1 MKRNLPRIQVIFMA
15 VTIKDIAALA
25 GVSPSTV
32 SRVCNDNP
40 SISKETRDR
49 VRKVMAELGYEPGT
63 AAAVPAANSIHMV
76 GIVLPPSLI
85 SAYRNPFFLETIR
98 GISEFCNPRGVITSV
113 VTSASDEEAMAA
125 VRRLVS
131 SRQIDGFIF
140 LYSKQDDPVGEYLCE
155 EGILYVVVGTP
166 QQFRSQTICID
177 NDNLSASREAT
188 DFLCELG
195 HQRIGYM
202 GGSSSFFHCRDR
214 KAGYQLSMMQH
225 GLKIDPS
232 ICLEFVNAAT
242 EGTDRIQ
249 ALLAREDRPS
259 AILTDDDILALL
271 LEQQCFN
278 LGLRIPEDISILSF
292 NNSLYTSMTATPL
305 TCVDVNSFQL
315 GFEAASQIVN
325 HVENPNLMA
334 TKILVPHRFIDRGS
348 CRPPRS
354 E

>member
-1 MKRNLPRIQVIFMA
+1 MA
-15 VTIKDIAALA
+15 VTIKDIAAQA

-40 SISKETRDR
+40 SISKETKDR
-49 VRKVMAELGYEPGT
+49 VRKVMAELGYEPGLP
-63 AAAVPAANSIHMV
+63 AAVPAASSVHIV
-76 GIVLPPSLI
+76 GIILPPSLI
-85 SAYRNPFFLETIR
+85 SAYRNPFFLETVR
-98 GISEFCNPRGVITSV
+98 GISEFCNPHGVVTAI

-125 VRRLVS
+125 VKKLVS
-131 SRQIDGFIF
+131 TQQIDGFIL
-140 LYSKQDDPVGEYLCE
+140 LYSKQDDPVVEYLCE

-166 QQFRSQTICID
+166 QQFRSQTVCID
-177 NDNLSASREAT
+177 NDNLSAAREAT
-188 DFLCELG
+188 DFLCDLG
-195 HQRIGYM
+195 HERIGYL

-225 GLKIDPS
+225 GLGIDPA
-232 ICLEFVNAAT
+232 ICLEIVNAAS
-242 EGTDRIQ
+242 EGTDRIL
-249 ALLAREDRPS
+249 ALLSREDRPS

-278 LGLRIPEDISILSF
+278 LGLRVPEDISILSF

-315 GFEAASQIVN
+315 GFEAASQIIN
-325 HVENPNLMA
+325 HVVNPNLMA

-348 CRPPRS
+348 CCAPRKT

>member
-1 MKRNLPRIQVIFMA
+1 MA
-15 VTIKDIAALA
+15 VTIKDIAAMA

-63 AAAVPAANSIHMV
+63 PAAVPATSSIHMV
-76 GIVLPPSLI
+76 GIILPPSLV
-85 SAYRNPFFLETIR
+85 SAYRNPFFMETVR
-98 GISEFCNPRGVITSV
+98 GISEFCNPHGVVTAI
-113 VTSASDEEAMAA
+113 VTSASDEEAMGA
-125 VRRLVS
+125 VKKLVS
-131 SRQIDGFIF
+131 TQQIDGFIL
-140 LYSKQDDPVGEYLCE
+140 LYSKQDDPVVEYLCE

-166 QQFRSQTICID
+166 QQFRSQTVCID

-188 DFLCELG
+188 DFLCDLG
-195 HQRIGYM
+195 HKRIGYL

-225 GLKIDPS
+225 GLGIDPS
-232 ICLEFVNAAT
+232 ICLEFANAAN

-249 ALLAREDRPS
+249 ALLSREDRPS
-259 AILTDDDILALL
+259 AILADDDILALL

-315 GFEAASQIVN
+315 GFEAASQVIN
-325 HVENPNLMA
+325 HVVNPNLLA

-348 CRPPRS
+348 CCPPQQTK
-354 E
+354 

>member
-1 MKRNLPRIQVIFMA
+1 MA
-15 VTIKDIAALA
+15 VTIKDIAAQA

-49 VRKVMAELGYEPGT
+49 VRKVMAQLGYEPGVPAAPT
-63 AAAVPAANSIHMV
+63 AAAIRMV
-76 GIVLPPSLI
+76 GIVLPPSMQ
-85 SAYRNPFFLETIR
+85 SVYRNPFFLETIR
-98 GISEFCNPRGVITSV
+98 GICEFCNPHGVVTTI

-125 VRRLVS
+125 IKRLVS

-140 LYSKQDDPVGEYLCE
+140 LYSKQDDPVVEYLCE

-166 QQFRSQTICID
+166 QQFRSQTVCID

-188 DFLCELG
+188 DFLCGLG
-195 HQRIGYM
+195 HSRIGFM
-202 GGSSSFFHCRDR
+202 GSNSDFYHARER
-214 KAGYQLSMMQH
+214 KAGYQLSLMQH
-225 GLKIDPS
+225 GLPFDPD
-232 ICLEFVNAAT
+232 ITLEFSNIAS
-242 EGTDRIQ
+242 EGTDRVQ
-249 ALLAREDRPS
+249 ALLTREDRPT
-259 AILTDDDILALL
+259 AILTDDDILALV
-271 LEQQCFN
+271 LEQQCIN

-292 NNSLYTSMTATPL
+292 NNSLYTSMTASPL

-348 CRPPRS
+348 CCPPKA
-354 E
+354 

>member
-63 AAAVPAANSIHMV
+63 AAAVPATNSIHMV

-140 LYSKQDDPVGEYLCE
+140 LYSKQDDPVVEYLCE

-225 GLKIDPS
+225 GLEIDPS

-242 EGTDRIQ
+242 DGTDKIQ
-249 ALLAREDRPS
+249 TLLAREDRPS

-278 LGLRIPEDISILSF
+278 QGLRIPEDISILSF

>member
-1 MKRNLPRIQVIFMA
+1 MA
-15 VTIKDIAALA
+15 VTIKDIAAQA

-49 VRKVMAELGYEPGT
+49 VRKVMAELGYEPS
-63 AAAVPAANSIHMV
+63 VPAAPAASSIHMV
-76 GIVLPPSLI
+76 GIVLPPSMI
-85 SAYRNPFFLETIR
+85 SVYRNPFFLETIR
-98 GISEFCNPRGVITSV
+98 GICEFCNPHGVVTAI
-113 VTSASDEEAMAA
+113 VTSASDEEAMGA
-125 VRRLVS
+125 VKKLVS
-131 SRQIDGFIF
+131 SRQIDGFIL
-140 LYSKQDDPVGEYLCE
+140 LYSKQDDPVVEYLCE

-166 QQFRSQTICID
+166 QQFRSQTVCID

-195 HQRIGYM
+195 HKRIGYL

-214 KAGYQLSMMQH
+214 KAGFQLSMVQH
-225 GLKIDPS
+225 GLSIDPD
-232 ICLEFVNAAT
+232 ICLEVHNAAS

-249 ALLAREDRPS
+249 SLLTCKDRPT

-278 LGLRIPEDISILSF
+278 MGLKIPEDISILSF

-315 GFEAASQIVN
+315 GFEAASQIIN
-325 HVENPNLMA
+325 HVQNPNLMA

-348 CRPPRS
+348 CCAPKS
-354 E
+354 N

>member
-1 MKRNLPRIQVIFMA
+1 MA
-15 VTIKDIAALA
+15 ITIKDIAAQA

-63 AAAVPAANSIHMV
+63 PAAAPTVNPIRMV
-76 GIVLPPSLI
+76 GIVLPPSMA
-85 SAYRNPFFLETIR
+85 SVYRNPFFLETIR
-98 GISEFCNPRGVITSV
+98 GICEFCNPHGV
-113 VTSASDEEAMAA
+113 VTSIVTSGDDEEAMAA
-125 VRRLVS
+125 VKKLVS

-140 LYSKQDDPVGEYLCE
+140 LYSKQDDPVVEYLCE

-166 QQFRSQTICID
+166 QQFRSQTVCID

-188 DFLCELG
+188 DFLCDLG
-195 HQRIGYM
+195 HSRIGFL
-202 GGSSSFFHCRDR
+202 GSNASFYHARER
-214 KAGYQLSMMQH
+214 KAGYQLSLMQH
-225 GLKIDPS
+225 GLLFDPE
-232 ICLEFVNAAT
+232 ICLEFSNIAS

-249 ALLAREDRPS
+249 ALLSRTDRPT
-259 AILTDDDILALL
+259 AILTDDDILALV
-271 LEQQCFN
+271 LEQQCIN
-278 LGLRIPEDISILSF
+278 MGLHIPEDISVLSF
-292 NNSLYTSMTATPL
+292 NNSLYTSMTASPL

-315 GFEAASQIVN
+315 GYEAASQIIN

-348 CRPPRS
+348 CCPPKAD
-354 E
+354 

>member
-1 MKRNLPRIQVIFMA
+1 MA
-15 VTIKDIAALA
+15 ITIKDIAAQA

-49 VRKVMAELGYEPGT
+49 VRKVMAQLGYEPG
-63 AAAVPAANSIHMV
+63 APAAPTVNAIRMV
-76 GIVLPPSLI
+76 GIVLPPSTQNV
-85 SAYRNPFFLETIR
+85 YRNPFFLETIR
-98 GISEFCNPRGVITSV
+98 GICEFCNPHQVVTTI
-113 VTSASDEEAMAA
+113 VTSADDEEAMQA
-125 VRRLVS
+125 VKRLVS

-140 LYSKQDDPVGEYLCE
+140 LYSRQNDPVVEYLCE

-166 QQFRSQTICID
+166 QQFRSHTVCID

-188 DFLCELG
+188 DYLCDLG
-195 HQRIGYM
+195 HTRIGFL
-202 GGSSSFFHCRDR
+202 GSNSDFYHARER
-214 KAGYQLSMMQH
+214 KAGYQLSLMQH
-225 GLKIDPS
+225 GLTFDPE
-232 ICLEFVNAAT
+232 ICLEFPNIT
-242 EGTDRIQ
+242 SEGAERLQ
-249 ALLAREDRPS
+249 SLLTRSDRPT
-259 AILTDDDILALL
+259 AILTDDDILALV
-271 LEQQCFN
+271 LEQQCIRT
-278 LGLRIPEDISILSF
+278 GLRIPEDISILSF
-292 NNSLYTSMTATPL
+292 NNSLYTSMTASPL

-348 CRPPRS
+348 CCPPKAS

>member
-1 MKRNLPRIQVIFMA
+1 MA
-15 VTIKDIAALA
+15 VTIKDIAAQA

-49 VRKVMAELGYEPGT
+49 VRKVMAELGYEPGIP
-63 AAAVPAANSIHMV
+63 AAVPAVNSIHMV

-85 SAYRNPFFLETIR
+85 SAYRNPFFLETVR
-98 GISEFCNPRGVITSV
+98 GISEFCNPHGVVTAI
-113 VTSASDEEAMAA
+113 VTSANDEEAMAA
-125 VRRLVS
+125 VKKLAS
-131 SRQIDGFIF
+131 TRQIDGFIL
-140 LYSKQDDPVGEYLCE
+140 LYSKQDDPVVEYLCE

-166 QQFRSQTICID
+166 QQFRSQTVCID

-195 HQRIGYM
+195 HQRIGYL

-214 KAGYQLSMMQH
+214 KAGFQLSMMQH
-225 GLKIDPS
+225 GLGIDPT
-232 ICLEFVNAAT
+232 ICLEIVNAAN

-249 ALLAREDRPS
+249 ALLSREDRPS

-315 GFEAASQIVN
+315 GFEAASQIIN

-348 CRPPRS
+348 CCPPKS
-354 E
+354 K

>member
-1 MKRNLPRIQVIFMA
+1 MIFLA
-15 VTIKDIAALA
+15 VTIKDIAAHA

-49 VRKVMAELGYEPGT
+49 VRKVMAELGYEPS
-63 AAAVPAANSIHMV
+63 APAVLATSAIHMV
-76 GIVLPPSLI
+76 GIVLPPSMQ
-85 SAYRNPFFLETIR
+85 SVYRNPFFLEAIR
-98 GISEFCNPRGVITSV
+98 GICEFCNPHGVVTAI
-113 VTSASDEEAMAA
+113 VTSASDEEAVTA
-125 VRRLVS
+125 VKKLVS
-131 SRQIDGFIF
+131 TRQTDGFIF
-140 LYSKQDDPVGEYLCE
+140 LYSKQDDPVVEYLCE
-155 EGILYVVVGTP
+155 TGILYVVVGTP
-166 QQFRSQTICID
+166 QQFRSQTVCID

-188 DFLCELG
+188 DFLCDLG
-195 HQRIGYM
+195 HRRIGYL

-214 KAGYQLSMMQH
+214 KAGYQLSMIQH
-225 GLKIDPS
+225 DLTIDPE
-232 ICLEFVNAAT
+232 ICLEVHT
-242 EGTDRIQ
+242 PTSEGMER
-249 ALLAREDRPS
+249 AHRLLTHENRPT

-278 LGLRIPEDISILSF
+278 MGLRIPEDISILSF

-315 GFEAASQIVN
+315 GFEAASQIIN

-348 CRPPRS
+348 CRPPRT

>member
-1 MKRNLPRIQVIFMA
+1 MA
-15 VTIKDIAALA
+15 VTIKDIAAQA

-49 VRKVMAELGYEPGT
+49 VRKVMAELGYEPGIP
-63 AAAVPAANSIHMV
+63 AAVPAVSSIHMV

-85 SAYRNPFFLETIR
+85 SAYRNPFFLETVR
-98 GISEFCNPRGVITSV
+98 GISEFCNPHGVVTAI
-113 VTSASDEEAMAA
+113 VTSANDEEAMAA
-125 VRRLVS
+125 VKKLVS
-131 SRQIDGFIF
+131 TRQIDGFIL
-140 LYSKQDDPVGEYLCE
+140 LYSKQDDPVVEYLCE

-166 QQFRSQTICID
+166 QQFRSQTVCID

-195 HQRIGYM
+195 HQRIGYL

-214 KAGYQLSMMQH
+214 KAGFQLSMMQH
-225 GLKIDPS
+225 GLEIDPT
-232 ICLEFVNAAT
+232 ICLEFVNAAN

-249 ALLAREDRPS
+249 ALLSREDRPS

-315 GFEAASQIVN
+315 GFEAASQIIN

-348 CRPPRS
+348 CCPPKS
-354 E
+354 K